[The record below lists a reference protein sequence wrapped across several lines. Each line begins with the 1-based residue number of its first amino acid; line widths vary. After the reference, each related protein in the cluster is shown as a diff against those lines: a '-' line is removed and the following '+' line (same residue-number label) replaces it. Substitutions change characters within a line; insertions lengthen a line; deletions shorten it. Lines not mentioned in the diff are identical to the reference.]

1 MFIHI
6 LKLSLSQ
13 LLGITFYS
21 ELNLHKLNK
30 KMSNQK
36 TLKLSKT
43 YSIKIHLLSCLLF
56 FAFNNAVSV
65 QSQNN
70 AKNKINIIGKW
81 EGKITVNQS
90 KSADIIWRFEQSNK
104 GELIGF
110 MGPASKGIATLP
122 MNTLLVKDST
132 LSFSIQSQGSFSGQ
146 ISKKSIRGIWNSK
159 SGRKMTHNMYRTS
172 FKKQVK
178 STTTPDDIHASI
190 KSGDVEQVRRFL
202 EKGNDINKIYSKGYT
217 LLLYAIKKD
226 RTSKVTNYLLKQ
238 GANPNLGIEG
248 ISPLMYAV
256 AYRNY
261 SIIKELIQHKAAI
274 DYVSDNKESALVF
287 AIKERNEKALQMLLD
302 LGANPKQLIR
312 DNYTAIDLAKEENIR
327 EILEVLNIPYEG
339 VSDGPYVHESK
350 TGRTALWIHK
360 GKKYTQKISTK
371 SPKTI
376 NYKGVK
382 TTLWAKKPVETT
394 QLEYNGIFK
403 VGAISDIHGQ
413 YNTLIKLLK
422 NNGVINKRGKWNFG
436 SGHFVI
442 VGDIFDR
449 GPAVT
454 EVLWFLYD
462 LEKQAEKKGGKLH
475 VLLGNHDVMVLN
487 GNLRSIH
494 PKYKE
499 VATILNQPF
508 NSLFTKGTI
517 LGDWLRT
524 RPVLIKINGMLFTH
538 GGLHP
543 DFVTKGVSIEQIN
556 TEFKQQLVES
566 ELATKRNELG
576 SFLHRGHGP
585 IYYRGYF
592 QGERATDTQIDQL
605 LNHFQATNI
614 IVGHTTHRQIETRYN
629 GKVIVVDANM
639 KSGTMGEVLFWDTG
653 KFFRGNLSG
662 KRVQLL
668 IK

>member
-1 MFIHI
+1 M
-6 LKLSLSQ
+6 
-13 LLGITFYS
+13 
-21 ELNLHKLNK
+21 
-30 KMSNQK
+30 
-36 TLKLSKT
+36 
-43 YSIKIHLLSCLLF
+43 
-56 FAFNNAVSV
+56 NNFK
-65 QSQNN
+65 
-70 AKNKINIIGKW
+70 AKNKSKKYSKSLRTNVFNFLVLVVLSSNICARGQELGNKNTAILGNW
-81 EGKITVNQS
+81 EGQIVVNQE
-90 KSADIIWRFEQSNK
+90 KSAAIIWRFELSNK

-110 MGPASKGIATLP
+110 MGPASKGVATLP
-122 MNTLLVKDST
+122 MSTLRIKNST
-132 LSFSIQSQGSFSGQ
+132 LSFSIQAQGSYSGKL
-146 ISKKSIRGIWNSK
+146 STEGIRGTWSSK
-159 SGRKMTHNMYRTS
+159 SGRKMTHNMARAS
-172 FKKQVK
+172 FKKQVV
-178 STTTPDDIHASI
+178 SATTSNDIHASI
-190 KSGDVEQVRRFL
+190 KAGDIEQVKRFL
-202 EKGNDINKIYSKGYT
+202 DKGNDIDKIYSKGYT

-226 RTSKVTNYLLKQ
+226 RTSKVTSYLLKQ
-238 GANPNLGIEG
+238 GANPNVAIDGIT
-248 ISPLMYAV
+248 PLMYAV

-261 SIIKELIQHKAAI
+261 SIIKELVAHKAAI
-274 DYVSDNKESALVF
+274 DYVSDGNESAMVF
-287 AIKERNEKALQMLLD
+287 AIKERNEKAVQVLLD

-339 VSDGPYVHESK
+339 VSDGPYVLESK
-350 TGRTALWIHK
+350 TSRTAVWIYK
-360 GKKYTQKISTK
+360 GKKHTQKIGAK

-376 NYKGVK
+376 NYKGTK
-382 TTLWAKKPVETT
+382 TKLWIKKPLETV
-394 QLEYNGIFK
+394 QLEYNGDFK

-436 SGHFVI
+436 NGHFVI

-487 GNLRSIH
+487 GNLRAIH

-499 VATILNQPF
+499 VAKILNTPF
-508 NSLFTKGTI
+508 NTLFSKGTV

-524 RPVLIKINGMLFTH
+524 RPVLVKVNGMLFTH

-543 DFVTKGVSIEQIN
+543 DFVTKGLSIKQIN
-556 TEFKQQLVES
+556 TAFKQQLVES
-566 ELATKRNELG
+566 ELSAKRNELG
-576 SFLHRGHGP
+576 TYLHRGQGP

-592 QGERATDTQIDQL
+592 QGELATDTQIGDL
-605 LNHFQATNI
+605 LTYFKATNI

-639 KSGTMGEVLFWDTG
+639 KSGAMGEILFWETG
-653 KFFRGNLSG
+653 KFYRGNILG
-662 KRVQLL
+662 QQLPL
-668 IK
+668 ITKN